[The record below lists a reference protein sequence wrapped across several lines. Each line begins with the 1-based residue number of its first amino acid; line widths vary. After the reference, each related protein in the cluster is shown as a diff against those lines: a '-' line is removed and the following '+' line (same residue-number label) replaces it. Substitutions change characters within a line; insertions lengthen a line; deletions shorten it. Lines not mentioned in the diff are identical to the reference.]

1 MCFYCFF
8 IIASKQGFC
17 YIVTSF
23 LGFLLSENTYS
34 SFLKFDLISFHFTWI
49 YQRIYFPYQTPRKY
63 EMDMNHIEGM
73 IRLTRKFKS
82 LQNHL
87 VMQFQLS
94 DGCRRG
100 YKAHFCQFKLTGIH
114 YTLSEKAFFSFF
126 GVLHVPL
133 VYCSRW

>member
-1 MCFYCFF
+1 MFLLFLYYCFQARVLLYCNIIFRFF
-8 IIASKQGFC
+8 IVREHLELVFKVRLDQF
-17 YIVTSF
+17 
-23 LGFLLSENTYS
+23 
-34 SFLKFDLISFHFTWI
+34 SFHLNLSANL
-49 YQRIYFPYQTPRKY
+49 FPLPNTKKY

-94 DGCRRG
+94 NGCQRG

-133 VYCSRW
+133 VYCSR